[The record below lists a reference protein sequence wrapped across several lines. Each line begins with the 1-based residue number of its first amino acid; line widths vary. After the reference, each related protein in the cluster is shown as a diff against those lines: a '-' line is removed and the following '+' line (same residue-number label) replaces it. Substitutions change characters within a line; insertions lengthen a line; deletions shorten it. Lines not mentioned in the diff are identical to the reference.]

1 MGVNLM
7 TRSENLNRIVQGLVL
22 LVAIFL
28 IFLGVIFLIASGV
41 DNLITGGVLVLIA
54 VVLLLFYYRSQKIE
68 AARPTLVT
76 QNFDVKMEG
85 SGKMDQKELKCP
97 SCGAPLSDKNLKVVE
112 GGVVMV
118 CPYCGTI
125 TSLQESPKW

>member
-1 MGVNLM
+1 
-7 TRSENLNRIVQGLVL
+7 LNRIAQGLVL
-22 LVAIFL
+22 FVAIIL
-28 IFLGVIFLIASGV
+28 ILLGVIFLIASGV
-41 DNLITGGVLVLIA
+41 ENLITGAALVLIA
-54 VVLLLFYYRSQKIE
+54 VLLLLFVYRSQKIE
-68 AARPTLVT
+68 AAKPTLVT

-112 GGVVMV
+112 GGVEMV

>member
-1 MGVNLM
+1 M
-7 TRSENLNRIVQGLVL
+7 NRIAQGLVL
-22 LVAIFL
+22 FVAIVL
-28 IFLGVIFLIASGV
+28 ILLGVIFLIAT
-41 DNLITGGVLVLIA
+41 DIITGGALVLIA
-54 VVLLLFYYRSQKIE
+54 VLLLIFAYRSQKIE
-68 AARPTLVT
+68 AAKPTLVT

>member
-1 MGVNLM
+1 
-7 TRSENLNRIVQGLVL
+7 
-22 LVAIFL
+22 
-28 IFLGVIFLIASGV
+28 VIFLITAV
-41 DNLITGGVLVLIA
+41 VVNVVTGGVLVLIA
-54 VVLLLFYYRSQKIE
+54 VMLLIFAYRSQKVE
-68 AARPTLVT
+68 AAKPTLVT

-85 SGKMDQKELKCP
+85 SGKLDQKELKCP
-97 SCGAPLSDKNLKVVE
+97 SCGAPLTDKNLKVVE

>member
-1 MGVNLM
+1 VN
-7 TRSENLNRIVQGLVL
+7 RVVQGLVL
-22 LVAIFL
+22 FVAVFL
-28 IFLGVIFLIASGV
+28 ILLGVIFLIASGIE
-41 DNLITGGVLVLIA
+41 NMIIGAVLVLISA
-54 VVLLLFYYRSQKIE
+54 MLLLFVYRIQRIE
-68 AARPTLVT
+68 AAKPTLVT

-85 SGKMDQKELKCP
+85 SGKLDQKELKCA
-97 SCGAPLSDKNLKVVE
+97 SCGAPLTDKNLKVVE

>member
-1 MGVNLM
+1 VN
-7 TRSENLNRIVQGLVL
+7 RVVQGLVL
-22 LVAIFL
+22 FVAVFL
-28 IFLGVIFLIASGV
+28 ILLGVIFLIASGIE
-41 DNLITGGVLVLIA
+41 NMIIGAVLVLISA
-54 VVLLLFYYRSQKIE
+54 MLLLYMYRVQKIE
-68 AARPTLVT
+68 AAKPTLVT

-85 SGKMDQKELKCP
+85 SGKLDQKELKCP
-97 SCGAPLSDKNLKVVE
+97 SCGAPLTDKNLKVVE